1 MAHHPAVC
9 CYKPVAVACQ
19 GGVEVKA
26 AFLVT
31 IDGDRVECRLG
42 CNSFE
47 AQEAL
52 EPIALETRLLVERAL
67 SERVDSEPCLEVERA
82 AIG

>member
-1 MAHHPAVC
+1 MAHHSVVC
-9 CYKPVAVACQ
+9 FYKPVAVACQ
-19 GGVEVKA
+19 GGAEVKA

-47 AQEAL
+47 AQEIL
-52 EPIALETRLLVERAL
+52 EPICPEVRLLVERAFL
-67 SERVDSEPCLEVERA
+67 EQMSREPVLEDEGA
-82 AIG
+82 ATG